1 MKIFFEKLHIYIFK
15 EISIN
20 KQRKYFL
27 KNYFFRDQSSRASH
41 DPAHCFGNHRIVR
54 YSADMSVG
62 CFGECG
68 FGSSGSAG
76 DSPKRLTHPKVHCK
90 FYPPIQTFLRE
101 KDPEKW

>member
-1 MKIFFEKLHIYIFK
+1 MKIFFEKL
-15 EISIN
+15 
-20 KQRKYFL
+20 
-27 KNYFFRDQSSRASH
+27 FFRDQSSRASH
-41 DPAHCFGNHRIVR
+41 DPAQCFGKHRIVR

-68 FGSSGSAG
+68 FGSSGGAG